1 MRFERIGA
9 AFVLNTLAIHA
20 LPHGNVPGI
29 ARRCAARVVARL
41 RAIARVLM
49 QGVHGGLPLSILRS
63 IAREISMLAKEGRYH
78 GRHALAE
85 RRSWKQTSDSK

>member
-1 MRFERIGA
+1 MRFEGIGA

-41 RAIARVLM
+41 RAIARLLM
-49 QGVHGGLPLSILRS
+49 EGVHGGLPLS

>member
-49 QGVHGGLPLSILRS
+49 EGVHGGGLPLS

>member
-49 QGVHGGLPLSILRS
+49 EGVHGGLPLS